1 MPNPLTILPP
11 VQDRGAA
18 YAGVLSQ
25 ILGVHEQNRQAE
37 KAKRQ
42 AAEDQR
48 TNAVKAALTPYAGQP
63 QLLTRALALLAPDDR
78 QRAQKAGFGIVAP
91 MESPEQTLDRTRA
104 TAQTNDIT
112 GQQPTPTPPVPA
124 PTTPQA
130 ATPSQIPDMP
140 PVGAGAGIGVPPPAA
155 AGPTPNEIVDQ
166 KVRQFEAI
174 YKHAPAKEQVDQW
187 FQAALLGPQGQV
199 TAAQMASKIV
209 PTAQEG
215 IKNAADA
222 QTFSQVTLPKSQADV
237 ANVKSET
244 AFRQG
249 PQTAETVAKTTE
261 ARANTGKIGAETV
274 KTGEEIKALRQ
285 SNDPVVKSI
294 LARSLAEGVI
304 ADPQSFHGMPMADK
318 TLVVNFL
325 HRAPVKLSASE
336 IDQINTS
343 ENGLNLLRDTRA
355 IVDKWAKRGVNITGP
370 VLGRYEEAANKFGD
384 GIMPPQLTPE
394 QKTEFAQDISKM
406 HEWLTVLPILET
418 KALVGSRPAK
428 EIIARVA
435 GVTPSLS
442 KATDFFDGAMAG
454 TEQRL
459 QERAKTLSAKPWNGR
474 PPVLD
479 GASAGKSL
487 DEATARQFLQRAGG
501 DKAKARELAKA
512 AGYTF

>member
-1 MPNPLTILPP
+1 MPNSLTVLPHVP
-11 VQDRGAA
+11 DHGAA
-18 YAGVLSQ
+18 YAGVLSR
-25 ILGVHEQNRQAE
+25 ILSVREENQQTE
-37 KAKRQ
+37 VAKRK
-42 AAEDQR
+42 AAEDER
-48 TNAVKAALTPYAGQP
+48 TNAVKAALTAYTGQP
-63 QLLTRALALLAPDDR
+63 QLLARALAALAPGDR
-78 QRAQKAGFGIVAP
+78 QRAQRAGFGIVTP
-91 MESPEQTLDRTRA
+91 MESPEQVLARAQSEQKTQDA
-104 TAQTNDIT
+104 TAPIPATPLQTPAVVPPSTDT
-112 GQQPTPTPPVPA
+112 PGLPTSA
-124 PTTPQA
+124 DWAGAMGA
-130 ATPSQIPDMP
+130 ATSAPPITAPPPTMVASANAVIDAENRHHLAVYGRELPADYVKQRYIELLQG
-140 PVGAGAGIGVPPPAA
+140 PVGQIAA
-155 AGPTPNEIVDQ
+155 NKIET
-166 KVRQFEAI
+166 K
-174 YKHAPAKEQVDQW
+174 
-187 FQAALLGPQGQV
+187 
-199 TAAQMASKIV
+199 TA
-209 PTAQEG
+209 PTAQEN
-215 IKNAADA
+215 IKNAADEKM
-222 QTFSQVTLPKSQADV
+222 FNQVTLPKSKADV
-237 ANVKSET
+237 ANLGSEVKYRDT
-244 AFRQG
+244 V
-249 PQTAETVAKTTE
+249 QTPNTRAKTVKTQ
-261 ARANTGKIGAETV
+261 AETV

-304 ADPQSFHGMPMADK
+304 ADPQSFHGMPMDDK
-318 TLVVNFL
+318 RLVVNFL
-325 HRAPVKLSASE
+325 HRAPVKLTASE
-336 IDQINTS
+336 TDQINTS

-442 KATDFFDGAMAG
+442 KATAFFDGAMAG

-459 QERAKTLSAKPWNGR
+459 KERQQTLSGKPWGGK

-479 GASAGKSL
+479 GGSSGAKPL
-487 DEATARQFLQRAGG
+487 DEATARQFLQQAGG